1 MGKQSGISSTAARRA
16 AKPLCS
22 MQNFVVF
29 WHTKLMGN
37 KRGNKKYAE
46 YRQGEKFQILTGG
59 KRMEI
64 KMENIGT
71 TLVVKVAGEI
81 DHHTAPEL
89 KDEIDR
95 EINLRN
101 IINLVL
107 DFDGVSFMDSSGIG
121 VLIGRY
127 KQIQA
132 RGGRT
137 MVIRV
142 RPQVDKILEIS
153 GLKKILDCSH

>member
-1 MGKQSGISSTAARRA
+1 MD
-16 AKPLCS
+16 
-22 MQNFVVF
+22 
-29 WHTKLMGN
+29 
-37 KRGNKKYAE
+37 
-46 YRQGEKFQILTGG
+46 
-59 KRMEI
+59 I

-137 MVIRV
+137 MIIRV